1 MIDVAVGT
9 RMVLVLGRGRLR
21 LDPARCVAQAAD
33 RGVPLVVLGLG
44 FPTTGHQQGFVTQAV
59 DRAFELRV
67 PMDAE
72 LVMATA
78 EIPERLRPDDDV
90 TIVATGREERD
101 IGSAITR

>member
-1 MIDVAVGT
+1 VIDVSVGT
-9 RMVLVLGRGRLR
+9 RMVLVLGRGRLG

-44 FPTTGHQQGFVTQAV
+44 FPTTGHQQRFVTQAV

-72 LVMATA
+72 TVISLSG
-78 EIPERLRPDDDV
+78 IPSRLEADDDV
-90 TIVATGREERD
+90 TIVAAGREERD